1 MATPATI
8 LEAVKRQFP
17 ILLHGVG
24 EGAENVLPE
33 LTIDAIREY
42 QDRAGFSSE
51 LVITADKQSAGG
63 VPLPV
68 DWLEKTGAEDAGN
81 TFVVTEVY
89 DRVIPAL
96 VAGEPDT
103 SMTYIKA
110 VPDRYQRAPF
120 KVTYWRDVATSL
132 QDELDAETKPDPT
145 AFETVV
151 IPSNAVTLIK
161 KYLYLLIAI
170 PNSERLIAAYRGA
183 DHPAAENVVTADVL
197 MERKTTLELEMDEQQ
212 DFLPP
217 MMIV

>member
-1 MATPATI
+1 MATPASI

-24 EGAENVLPE
+24 EGFENVLPE

-42 QDRAGFSSE
+42 QDRAGFSGE
-51 LVITADKQSAGG
+51 LVITADQQAEGG
-63 VPLPV
+63 IPLPV
-68 DWLEKTGAEDAGN
+68 DWLEKTGADDVGS
-81 TFVVTEVY
+81 TFVSTEIY
-89 DRVIPAL
+89 DKVIPAL
-96 VAGEPDT
+96 VAGESDAPLA
-103 SMTYIKA
+103 YIKA

-120 KVTYWRDVATSL
+120 KVTYWRDVAATL
-132 QDELDAETKPDPT
+132 EADPQ
-145 AFETVV
+145 AFEAVV

-183 DHPAAENVVTADVL
+183 DHPAAENVVTVDVL
-197 MERKTTLELEMDEQQ
+197 MERKATLELEMDEQQ

-217 MMIV
+217 MMIM

>member
-24 EGAENVLPE
+24 DGFEEVLPE

-42 QDRAGFSSE
+42 QDRAGFSGE
-51 LVITADKQSAGG
+51 LVITAEQQASGG
-63 VPLPV
+63 IPLPT

-81 TFVVTEVY
+81 TLVVTEIY
-89 DRVIPAL
+89 DKVIPAS
-96 VAGEPDT
+96 VAGEPDAMEKT
-103 SMTYIKA
+103 IKA

-120 KVTYWRDVATSL
+120 KVMYWRDVVAMLES
-132 QDELDAETKPDPT
+132 DPQ
-145 AFETVV
+145 AFEMVV
-151 IPSNAVTLIK
+151 IPPNAVTLIK

-183 DHPAAENVVTADVL
+183 DHPAAENVVTTDVL

-217 MMIV
+217 MMIM

>member
-24 EGAENVLPE
+24 DGFEEVLPE

-42 QDRAGFSSE
+42 QDRAGFSGE
-51 LVITADKQSAGG
+51 LVITAEQQASGG
-63 VPLPV
+63 IPLPT

-81 TFVVTEVY
+81 TFVVTDIYEK
-89 DRVIPAL
+89 VIPAV

-103 SMTYIKA
+103 LEKTIKA

-120 KVTYWRDVATSL
+120 KVMYWRDVVAMLES
-132 QDELDAETKPDPT
+132 DPQ
-145 AFETVV
+145 AFEMVV
-151 IPSNAVTLIK
+151 IPPNAVTLIK

-183 DHPAAENVVTADVL
+183 DHPAAENVVTVDVL
-197 MERKTTLELEMDEQQ
+197 MERKTALEIEMDEQQ

-217 MMIV
+217 MMII

>member
-8 LEAVKRQFP
+8 LESVKRQFP

-24 EGAENVLPE
+24 EGDENVLPE

-42 QDRAGFSSE
+42 QDRAGFSGE
-51 LVITADKQSAGG
+51 LVITADQQAAGG

-89 DRVIPAL
+89 DKVIPAL

-120 KVTYWRDVATSL
+120 KVTYWRDVVTTLEA
-132 QDELDAETKPDPT
+132 DPT

-161 KYLYLLIAI
+161 KYLHLLIAI

-197 MERKTTLELEMDEQQ
+197 MERKTALELEMDEQQ

-217 MMIV
+217 MMIM

>member
-24 EGAENVLPE
+24 EGSENVLPE

-42 QDRAGFSSE
+42 QDRAGFSGE
-51 LVITADKQSAGG
+51 LVITADQQAAGG
-63 VPLPV
+63 VPLPA

-89 DRVIPAL
+89 DKVIPAL
-96 VAGEPDT
+96 VVGEPDT
-103 SMTYIKA
+103 SVTYIKA
-110 VPDRYQRAPF
+110 VPDRYQRAPY
-120 KVTYWRDVATSL
+120 KVTYWRDVVSTLEAD
-132 QDELDAETKPDPT
+132 QT

-217 MMIV
+217 MMIM

>member
-8 LEAVKRQFP
+8 LETVKRQFP

-24 EGAENVLPE
+24 EGSESVLPE

-42 QDRAGFSSE
+42 QDRAGFSGE
-51 LVITADKQSAGG
+51 LVITADQQAAGG

-89 DRVIPAL
+89 DKVIPAL

-103 SMTYIKA
+103 SATYIKA

-120 KVTYWRDVATSL
+120 KVTYWRDVAATL
-132 QDELDAETKPDPT
+132 EDDPT

-161 KYLYLLIAI
+161 KYLHLLIAI
-170 PNSERLIAAYRGA
+170 PNSDRLIAAYRGA

-197 MERKTTLELEMDEQQ
+197 MERKITLELEMDEQQ

-217 MMIV
+217 MMIM

>member
-8 LEAVKRQFP
+8 LETVKRQFP
-17 ILLHGVG
+17 VLLHGIG

-42 QDRAGFSSE
+42 QDRAGFSGE
-51 LVITADKQSAGG
+51 LFISAQQQIDGG

-96 VAGEPDT
+96 IAGEPDA
-103 SMTYIKA
+103 SVTYIRA
-110 VPDRYQRAPF
+110 VPVRYQRAPYR
-120 KVTYWRDVATSL
+120 VTYWRDVAL
-132 QDELDAETKPDPT
+132 MLETDST
-145 AFETVV
+145 AFETVA

-161 KYLYLLIAI
+161 KYLHLLIAI

-183 DHPAAENVVTADVL
+183 DHPAAENIVTTDVL
-197 MERKTTLELEMDEQQ
+197 MERKAALELEMDEQQ

-217 MMIV
+217 MMIM

>member
-24 EGAENVLPE
+24 EGFESVLPE
-33 LTIDAIREY
+33 ITIDAIREY
-42 QDRAGFSSE
+42 QDRAGFSGE
-51 LVITADKQSAGG
+51 LVITADQQAEGG
-63 VPLPV
+63 IPLPA
-68 DWLEKTGAEDAGN
+68 DWLEKTGAEDAGS
-81 TFVVTEVY
+81 TFVTTEVY
-89 DRVIPAL
+89 DKTIPAL

-103 SMTYIKA
+103 SLAYIKA

-120 KVTYWRDVATSL
+120 KVTYWRDLAATL
-132 QDELDAETKPDPT
+132 EADPQ

-183 DHPAAENVVTADVL
+183 DHPAAENVVTVDVL
-197 MERKTTLELEMDEQQ
+197 MERKTALEIEMDEQQ

-217 MMIV
+217 MMIM